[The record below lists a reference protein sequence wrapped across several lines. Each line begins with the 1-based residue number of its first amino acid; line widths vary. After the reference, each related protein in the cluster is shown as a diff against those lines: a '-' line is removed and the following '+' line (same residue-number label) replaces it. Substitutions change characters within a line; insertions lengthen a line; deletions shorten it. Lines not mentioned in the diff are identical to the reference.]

1 LVGMDVMG
9 GQFTRLVM
17 SLLPLVLAV
26 IVFYVVFKLV
36 FLGEPPKSKPA
47 DESYGHLRQ

>member
-1 LVGMDVMG
+1 MG
-9 GQFTRLVM
+9 GQLTRIIM

-26 IVFYVVFKLV
+26 IVFYVAFKLV
-36 FLGEPPKSKPA
+36 FLGKPPKSKPA